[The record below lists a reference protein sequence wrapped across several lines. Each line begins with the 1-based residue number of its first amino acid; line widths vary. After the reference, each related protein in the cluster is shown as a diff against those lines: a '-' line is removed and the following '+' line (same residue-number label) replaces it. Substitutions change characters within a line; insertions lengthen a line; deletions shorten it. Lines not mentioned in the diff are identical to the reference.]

1 MKRRTSILPTFIG
14 SLLFFLLVA
23 AIVTVAVIIYGAVA
37 SASNGNTAFI
47 AGIML
52 IVVIALSLICT
63 FADFL
68 RRKYTVEKTVD
79 EILEATDKIAAGDFS
94 VRLKTAHSYRRYD
107 QYDYIIENLNT
118 MTEALSR
125 TEILNNDFIAGVSH
139 ELKTPLAVIQNYA
152 SSLQNKNLDEAT
164 RVKYA
169 QTLVAASK
177 KLTTLVTNILKLN
190 KLENQQIASDYER
203 VDLVAMLSEAIVGFE
218 DFIEEKGIELECD
231 FDEDVKIISSPSNL
245 EIVWNNLISNAIKFT
260 EAGGKITVRLKRS
273 EDFAVVS
280 VEDTGCG
287 ISEETGKHIFEKFY
301 QGDTSHATEGNG
313 LGLALVKKVI
323 DIIGGEISV
332 ESELGKGTTFTVKL
346 KSKVA

>member
-63 FADFL
+63 LADFL

-260 EAGGKITVRLKRS
+260 EAGGKITVSLKRS

>member
-63 FADFL
+63 LADFL